1 MGEGQAW
8 NRRQRSTFEQT
19 DCFCRYS
26 LGDALGVGRLKRS
39 MYIFDSISEETV
51 TVLKLFCFL
60 KFRIVV
66 LILVH
71 AAVIAIN
78 EAIEKGIAEQT
89 IATLRNPN
97 AMLLNVDEELAQDY
111 QNELFDAK
119 RRKQSNARLKVV
131 VYSWYT
137 CSFMLLPIL

>member
-1 MGEGQAW
+1 M
-8 NRRQRSTFEQT
+8 
-19 DCFCRYS
+19 
-26 LGDALGVGRLKRS
+26 
-39 MYIFDSISEETV
+39 
-51 TVLKLFCFL
+51 TVLNLFSFL
-60 KFRIVV
+60 KFKIVL

-119 RRKQSNARLKVV
+119 RRKESNARLKVV
-131 VYSWYT
+131 VYSWYI
-137 CSFMLLPIL
+137 CSFMLLLIL

>member
-1 MGEGQAW
+1 M
-8 NRRQRSTFEQT
+8 
-19 DCFCRYS
+19 
-26 LGDALGVGRLKRS
+26 
-39 MYIFDSISEETV
+39 
-51 TVLKLFCFL
+51 
-60 KFRIVV
+60 
-66 LILVH
+66 H

-119 RRKQSNARLKVV
+119 RRKQSSAKLKVV
-131 VYSWYT
+131 VFYWTSQYIYS
-137 CSFMLLPIL
+137 FLLLFVLCYPLRSKLNYF

>member
-1 MGEGQAW
+1 M
-8 NRRQRSTFEQT
+8 
-19 DCFCRYS
+19 
-26 LGDALGVGRLKRS
+26 LL
-39 MYIFDSISEETV
+39 
-51 TVLKLFCFL
+51 
-60 KFRIVV
+60 

-89 IATLRNPN
+89 IVTLRNPN

-119 RRKQSNARLKVV
+119 RRKDLG
-131 VYSWYT
+131 
-137 CSFMLLPIL
+137 